1 MVIDEMSR
9 FAHELKGMYSEYI
22 FDQIIANMVS
32 RKNTESIWYSIDKG
46 IRDDIKHD
54 AIVIIEQGVNKAYL
68 KAIKLSGTVV

>member
-1 MVIDEMSR
+1 
-9 FAHELKGMYSEYI
+9 
-22 FDQIIANMVS
+22 MVS